1 MIRQKIVYTL
11 KRYSMII
18 RKIYKIPCISFFA
31 RFFGCTKY
39 LSIQRIEMLK
49 HRDGRLNSEE
59 EKWGK

>member
-1 MIRQKIVYTL
+1 MYIHL
-11 KRYSMII
+11 KGTQWLLEKYITPLSLRFLVSV
-18 RKIYKIPCISFFA
+18 SFQG
-31 RFFGCTKY
+31 FFGCTKY